1 MPAHVPPYLWK
12 WHAFDS
18 RAEIPSYG
26 EPGCVYW
33 IEHEQ
38 RAFLW
43 VGSLQVMPVDVKP
56 PADIGGDEMLP
67 FEDQLDRDERVRVE
81 ALGLAIQFAQAQH
94 HGKPRPSRAGDTIA
108 SIAGEVHELADEFR
122 KYIEDGLPVVEE
134 DEEEAGE

>member
-12 WHAFDS
+12 WQAHEARS
-18 RAEIPSYG
+18 QIPSYG
-26 EPGCVYW
+26 EPGCAYW

-38 RAFLW
+38 RAYLW
-43 VGSLQVMPVDVKP
+43 VGSLQIMPVDVKP

-67 FEDQLDRDERVRVE
+67 FEDQLDRDERLRAE
-81 ALGLAIQFAQAQH
+81 SLGLAIQFA
-94 HGKPRPSRAGDTIA
+94 AGSGPVEA
-108 SIAGEVHELADEFR
+108 SSETTVATLAHSLHELADEFR